1 MQSLR
6 RPLRWFPGVLLMSV
20 IFIFSSIPS
29 KEMPSFGSWDVLV
42 KKGGHAIGYGL
53 LALSFWFAMDWN
65 QKMPWLAFLFATL
78 YALSDEFHQA
88 FVPGRHP
95 SWVDALLIDNG
106 GAALA
111 LLTTWLI
118 KKRSEKE

>member
-53 LALSFWFAMDWN
+53 LALSFWYAMDWN
-65 QKMPWLAFLFATL
+65 QKGQYTSMVIL
-78 YALSDEFHQA
+78 
-88 FVPGRHP
+88 
-95 SWVDALLIDNG
+95 N
-106 GAALA
+106 
-111 LLTTWLI
+111 
-118 KKRSEKE
+118 